1 MRRHAILGVNVKFTE
16 KEMNA
21 MSKNNKTEQDNS
33 AYASL
38 ALDYY
43 EQIFHNQENQVI
55 HNPITHENRLL
66 EAIERGDPEITKKAI
81 EEGADFMDHVGL
93 LADEPLRH
101 EKNLGIVNVTTASR
115 AAIRGGLHYE
125 KAYVLSDC
133 CIQQIEKCT
142 DIAAVRELYHAVQLQ
157 YAELVRDSKLKNA
170 EEALQTNPHIEHCKN
185 YIFTH
190 MHGKITVQEI
200 AAYIGLTPNYLSALF
215 RKYEHIG
222 LNQYIMNEKIKLV
235 QKMLIY
241 SPYSYI
247 EIANYFGF
255 TSQSHM
261 GVVFKKVTGMTLRS
275 YREKY
280 KKSEFFEG

>member
-1 MRRHAILGVNVKFTE
+1 MDKI
-16 KEMNA
+16 
-21 MSKNNKTEQDNS
+21 EQDS
-33 AYASL
+33 PAYTLLAS
-38 ALDYY
+38 DYY
-43 EQIFHNQENQVI
+43 DRIFHNQENQVI
-55 HNPITHENRLL
+55 HNPITHEHRLL
-66 EAIERGDPEITKKAI
+66 ESIERGQPEITKKAI
-81 EEGADFMDHVGL
+81 EEGAEFTDHVGV
-93 LADEPLRH
+93 LAEDPLRN

-115 AAIRGGLHYE
+115 AAMRGGLHYE
-125 KAYVLSDC
+125 KAYILSDC
-133 CIQQIEKCT
+133 CIQRIEKCT

-157 YAELVRDSKLKNA
+157 YAELVRDSKQTNA
-170 EEALQTNPHIEHCKN
+170 EETACENSHIEHCKN

-190 MHGKITVQEI
+190 LHGKITVQEI

-215 RKYEHIG
+215 RKYEHIS
-222 LNQYIMNEKIKLV
+222 LNQYILEEKIKLV

-261 GVVFKKVTGMTLRS
+261 GVVFKKVTGMTLRN

-280 KKSEFFEG
+280 KKSEFFEN